1 MTLFEIIRQKVET
14 IRNNDRISP
23 LDAVERIINET
34 DLKDEI
40 LRISRMLGIEAEES
54 TLNEALISYKNE
66 LLRVQQ
72 IREGDFA
79 NPAMRNG
86 YVLSESGDNCFG
98 YYFRGLRERSLS
110 EEDLGRILDECNV
123 IVQQFLPQPTQDPD
137 RRGLVIGQVQS
148 GKTTIFNGLISAAAD
163 IGFNVIIILSGT
175 IESLRRQT
183 QSRITNDV
191 TAPWGANPANP
202 FYFTWISNHAGP
214 GMTVAGNAGQVL
226 TELGNNNHR
235 QVALGVFLKN
245 GNVLNKLRIWLAT
258 INPMHHAKLRV
269 LIIDDEADQATPNAG
284 IKRETVTRINQNIK
298 DLVIPNPKDSCPTQ
312 GRTTYLGFTA
322 TPFANLLNEA
332 GNNTLYPRDFLYFL
346 KSSSKYYGP
355 WQLFGNPDE
364 VEGEETIIPLDVIR
378 LLDDNDIEGT
388 VPARGRVYAPEL
400 TEGLRKAI
408 FWYILASGAIR
419 CSDKAAWSTMLIHTG
434 SKTADHQSLWTVVN
448 RFIVELKENDGWR
461 NYLQEFMTL
470 WDEEI
475 RNVPEDDF
483 RLAFPD
489 YRENP
494 NPYPSWDDLYK
505 ELPFVI
511 NSIKVKIDNSLYTG
525 DERMQFE
532 EDIPARDRLQI
543 GIGGNTLSRGITLK
557 NLVSSYFARRVSSYD
572 TLLQMGRWFGYRV
585 GYEMLP
591 RLWTTPFLVE
601 SFRDL
606 VVMEQNLRDQMNVY
620 LGGES
625 PAEKAPVITQMPAM
639 AITRRSVIGN
649 IQIGDVNYDGTAPQ
663 TILFN
668 NSYQWLQNNFDS
680 ALNLLND
687 IGAYQRVN
695 IPEINNRIFF
705 DEVPLDNVLNFLKN
719 YSILPERNVF
729 NKDHII
735 SFIEKNTQNY
745 GLWTIVVIGGSS
757 DNTFEFGN
765 GLSVMKNNRTR
776 IKDEADTEN
785 TKINLKSLRST
796 NELLADRPELLRT
809 AANKEKATLWALRKK
824 NKLNPVLIIYPIDKD
839 SDGTPPL
846 ADNRA
851 PLKDYAV
858 NDIIGLSV
866 ILNPPDTRAVNGAS
880 LADIQEA
887 YQHGDDEEEDDE
899 MDEMDDEV

>member
-14 IRNNDRISP
+14 IRNTYGNSP
-23 LDAVERIINET
+23 LDAVKRIIN
-34 DLKDEI
+34 DPGLKDEI
-40 LRISRMLGIEAEES
+40 LQITRMLGIVADL
-54 TLNEALISYKNE
+54 TKLNEDLNSYKND

-86 YVLSESGDNCFG
+86 YVLSEVTDNCFG
-98 YYFRGLRERSLS
+98 RYFRGLRERNLS
-110 EEDLGRILDECNV
+110 EEDLSRILDECNV
-123 IVQQFLPQPTQDPD
+123 IVQQFLPQPTQNPD

-191 TAPWGANPANP
+191 TAPWEANPANP

-226 TELGNNNHR
+226 TELGNQNRR

-245 GNVLNKLRIWLAT
+245 GNVLNRLRRWLAT
-258 INPMHHAKLRV
+258 INPMHLDNLRV

-284 IKRETVTRINQNIK
+284 IRRDTVTRINQNIK
-298 DLVIPNPKDSCPTQ
+298 DLVIPNQINNCPTQ
-312 GRTTYLGFTA
+312 GRTTYIGFTA

-364 VEGEETIIPLDVIR
+364 VEGEETIIPLDAIR
-378 LLDDNDIEGT
+378 LLDDGEINGT
-388 VPARGRVYAPEL
+388 VPAGGEDYSPEL

-419 CSDKAAWSTMLIHTG
+419 CSDEAAWSTMLIHTS

-448 RFIVELKENDGWR
+448 GFIVELKENNGWR
-461 NYLQEFMTL
+461 AYLQELRTL

-475 RNVPEDDF
+475 RKVPQDDF
-483 RLAFPD
+483 ILAFPA
-489 YRENP
+489 YGQYP
-494 NPYPSWDDLYK
+494 KPYPSWDDLYR
-505 ELPFVI
+505 ELPHI
-511 NSIKVKIDNSLYTG
+511 ISNIKVKIDNSLYAG
-525 DERMQFE
+525 NERMQFD
-532 EDIPARDRLQI
+532 EDIPVRERLQI

-557 NLVSSYFARRVSSYD
+557 NLVSSYFARRASSYD

-585 GYEMLP
+585 GYELLP

-625 PAEKAPVITQMPAM
+625 PAGKAPVITQMPAM
-639 AITRRSVIGN
+639 AITRKSVIGN
-649 IQIGDVNYDGTAPQ
+649 IQIGEVNYDGTAPQ

-680 ALNLLND
+680 ALTLLNS
-687 IGAYQRVN
+687 IGIYNRINPPQM
-695 IPEINNRIFF
+695 NNRIFF
-705 DEVPLDNVLNFLKN
+705 DKVPLENVLNFLRDYN
-719 YSILPERNVF
+719 ILPERNVF

-735 SFIEKNTQNY
+735 RFIEMNSQNY
-745 GLWTIVVIGGSS
+745 GLWTVVVIGGSS
-757 DNTFEFGN
+757 DNKFEFGN

-776 IKDEADTEN
+776 IEDEADTGN

-796 NELLADRPELLRT
+796 NELLADRPDLLRE
-809 AANKEKATLWALRKK
+809 AANKEKATLWAQRRE
-824 NKLNPVLIIYPIDKD
+824 NNLNPVLIIYPIDKD
-839 SDGTPPL
+839 SDGNPPL
-846 ADNRA
+846 ATSNRKA
-851 PLKDYAV
+851 LRGYAV
-858 NDIIGLSV
+858 NDIIGLSL
-866 ILNPPDTRAVNGAS
+866 ILNPPVSCVVHGVS
-880 LADIQEA
+880 LAGIKEA
-887 YQHGDDEEEDDE
+887 YLNGDDDQNPDE
-899 MDEMDDEV
+899 MDIN

>member
-14 IRNNDRISP
+14 IRYNDGIPP

-34 DLKDEI
+34 ALKDEI
-40 LRISRMLGIEAEES
+40 LGITRILGIEAEVS
-54 TLNEALISYKNE
+54 TLNEALNSYKNE

-72 IREGDFA
+72 IRDGDFA

-86 YVLSESGDNCFG
+86 YVLSEAADNCFG
-98 YYFRGLRERSLS
+98 HYFRSLRIRNLS

-123 IVQQFLPQPTQDPD
+123 IVQQFLPQPTQNSD

-191 TAPWGANPANP
+191 TTPWGTNPANP

-214 GMTVAGNAGQVL
+214 GMAVAGNAGHVL
-226 TELGNNNHR
+226 TELGNKDRR
-235 QVALGVFLKN
+235 QVAIGVFLKN
-245 GNVLNKLRIWLAT
+245 GNVLNRLRRWLAT
-258 INPMHHAKLRV
+258 INPMHHNNLKV

-284 IKRETVTRINQNIK
+284 IRRETVTRINQNIK
-298 DLVIPNPKDSCPTQ
+298 DLVIPNQRNNCPTQ

-332 GNNTLYPRDFLYFL
+332 GYNTLYPRDFLYFL
-346 KSSSKYYGP
+346 KASSKYYGP

-364 VEGEETIIPLDVIR
+364 VEGEETILPLDVIR
-378 LLDDNDIEGT
+378 LLDDNDIDGT
-388 VPARGRVYAPEL
+388 VPARGEVYSPEL

-419 CSDKAAWSTMLIHTG
+419 CSDRAAWSTMLIHTS
-434 SKTADHQSLWTVVN
+434 SKTEDHQKLWTVVN
-448 RFIVELKENDGWR
+448 KFIDELRNNNGWL
-461 NYLQEFMTL
+461 NYLNELRAL
-470 WDEEI
+470 WDAEI

-483 RLAFPD
+483 IFAFPD
-489 YRENP
+489 YGADP
-494 NPYPSWDDLYK
+494 NPYPSWDDLFI
-505 ELPFVI
+505 ELPHI
-511 NSIKVKIDNSLYTG
+511 ISNIKVKIDNSLYTG
-525 DERMQFE
+525 IERMQFE
-532 EDIPARDRLQI
+532 EDIQARDRLQI

-557 NLVSSYFARRVSSYD
+557 NLVSSYFARRVSTYD

-591 RLWTTPFLVE
+591 RLWTTPFLVD

-625 PAEKAPVITQMPAM
+625 PAGKAPVITQMPAM
-639 AITRRSVIGN
+639 AITRKSVIGN
-649 IQIGDVNYDGTAPQ
+649 IQIGEVNYDGTAPQ

-668 NSYQWLQNNFDS
+668 NSYQWLQNNIDS
-680 ALNLLND
+680 VLTLLNSVG
-687 IGAYQRVN
+687 IYNRVN
-695 IPEINNRIFF
+695 LPQMNNRIFF
-705 DEVPLDNVLNFLKN
+705 DEVPLDNVLKFLRDYN
-719 YSILPERNVF
+719 ILPERNVF

-735 SFIEKNTQNY
+735 SFINNNIENY
-745 GLWTIVVIGGSS
+745 GLWTVVVIGGSS
-757 DNTFEFGN
+757 DQRFEFGN

-776 IKDEADTEN
+776 IKDEADTER

-796 NELLADRPELLRT
+796 NELLADRPALLRT
-809 AANKEKATLWALRKK
+809 AANKEKATLWALRRE
-824 NKLNPVLIIYPIDKD
+824 NNLNPVLIIYPIDKD
-839 SDGTPPL
+839 SEVTPTL
-846 ADNRA
+846 TGKRA

-858 NDIIGLSV
+858 NDIIGLSL
-866 ILNPPDTRAVNGAS
+866 ILNPPDNGAVHGVS
-880 LADIQEA
+880 LRDIQAA
-887 YQHGDDEEEDDE
+887 YQNGEDDE
-899 MDEMDDEV
+899 NPDEMEI

>member
-14 IRNNDRISP
+14 IRNTDRIYP
-23 LDAVERIINET
+23 LDAVERIINEPAS
-34 DLKDEI
+34 KDDI
-40 LRISRMLGIEAEES
+40 IGITKILGIEANEI
-54 TLNEALISYKNE
+54 TLNEALNSYKNE

-72 IREGDFA
+72 IKDGDFA
-79 NPAMRNG
+79 NPTMRNG
-86 YVLSESGDNCFG
+86 YVLSESADNCFG
-98 YYFRGLRERSLS
+98 NYFRGLRERNLA
-110 EEDLGRILDECNV
+110 EDDLTRILDECNI
-123 IVQQFLPQPTQDPD
+123 IVQQFLPQPTQNPD

-183 QSRITNDV
+183 QSRITSDV
-191 TAPWGANPANP
+191 TATWGVNPTNP
-202 FYFTWISNHAGP
+202 FYFTWISNHSGP

-226 TELGNNNHR
+226 TELGNPNRR

-245 GNVLNKLRIWLAT
+245 GNVLNKLRRWLST
-258 INPMHHAKLRV
+258 INPMHLSNLRV

-284 IKRETVTRINQNIK
+284 IRRETVTRINQNIK
-298 DLVIPNPKDSCPTQ
+298 DLVIPNQINNCPTQ

-332 GNNTLYPRDFLYFL
+332 GNNTLYPKDFLYFL

-364 VEGEETIIPLDVIR
+364 VEGEETIIPLDAIR
-378 LLDDNDIEGT
+378 LLDDNDINGT
-388 VPARGRVYAPEL
+388 VPAGGEEYAPEL
-400 TEGLRKAI
+400 TEGLRNAI
-408 FWYILASGAIR
+408 FWYILASAAIR

-448 RFIVELKENDGWR
+448 GFIIELKENNRWR
-461 NYLQEFMTL
+461 TYLQELMTL

-475 RNVPEDDF
+475 RKVPEDDF
-483 RLAFPD
+483 RLAFPN
-489 YRENP
+489 YGKNP
-494 NPYPSWDDLYK
+494 NPYPSWDDLQR
-505 ELPFVI
+505 ELPHII
-511 NSIKVKIDNSLYTG
+511 NNITVKIDNSLYAG
-525 DERMQFE
+525 DERMQFD
-532 EDIPARDRLQI
+532 EDIPVRDRLQI

-557 NLVSSYFARRVSSYD
+557 NLVSSYFARRASSYD

-591 RLWTTPFLVE
+591 RLWTTPFLAE
-601 SFRDL
+601 AFRDL
-606 VVMEQNLRDQMNVY
+606 VIMEQNLRDQMNVY

-625 PAEKAPVITQMPAM
+625 PAGKAPVITQMPAM

-668 NSYQWLQNNFDS
+668 NSNEWLQNNFNT
-680 ALNLLND
+680 AMTLLNS
-687 IGAYQRVN
+687 IGSYERKNPPQM
-695 IPEINNRIFF
+695 NNRIFF
-705 DEVPLDNVLNFLKN
+705 DDVPLANVINFLEGYN
-719 YSILPERNVF
+719 ILPERNVF

-735 SFIEKNTQNY
+735 SFIQNNKQNY
-745 GLWTIVVIGGSS
+745 DLWTVVVIGGSS
-757 DNTFEFGN
+757 SNKFEFGN
-765 GLSVMKNNRTR
+765 MLSVIKNNRTR
-776 IKDEADTEN
+776 IIDEADSGN

-796 NELLADRPELLRT
+796 NELLADRPDLLQT
-809 AANKEKATLWALRKK
+809 AVNKEKATLWALRRE
-824 NKLNPVLIIYPIDKD
+824 NNLNPVLIIYPIDKD
-839 SDGTPPL
+839 SIGNPPL
-846 ADNRA
+846 ASNRA
-851 PLKDYAV
+851 SLKDYAV

-866 ILNPPDTRAVNGAS
+866 ILNPPDTRAVQGAS

-887 YQHGDDEEEDDE
+887 YQNGDDDQNPDE
-899 MDEMDDEV
+899 MDLN

>member
-1 MTLFEIIRQKVET
+1 MELFEIIRQKVET
-14 IRNNDRISP
+14 IRHNNEISP
-23 LDAVERIINET
+23 LDAVERIIN
-34 DLKDEI
+34 DPGLKDEI
-40 LRISRMLGIEAEES
+40 LQITGMLGIVADL
-54 TLNEALISYKNE
+54 TKLNEDLNSYKND

-86 YVLSESGDNCFG
+86 YVLSEVTDNCFG
-98 YYFRGLRERSLS
+98 RYFRGLRERNLS
-110 EEDLGRILDECNV
+110 EEDLSRILDECNV
-123 IVQQFLPQPTQDPD
+123 IVQQFLPQPTQNPD

-191 TAPWGANPANP
+191 TAPWEANPANP
-202 FYFTWISNHAGP
+202 FYFTWISNHFGP

-226 TELGNNNHR
+226 PELGNQNRR

-245 GNVLNKLRIWLAT
+245 GNVLNRLRSWLAT
-258 INPMHHAKLRV
+258 INPMHLDNLRV

-284 IKRETVTRINQNIK
+284 IRRDTVTRINQNIK
-298 DLVIPNPKDSCPTQ
+298 DLVIPNQINNCPTQ
-312 GRTTYLGFTA
+312 GRTTYIGFTA

-364 VEGEETIIPLDVIR
+364 VEGEETIIPLDAIR
-378 LLDDNDIEGT
+378 LLDDGEINGT
-388 VPARGRVYAPEL
+388 VPARGEDYSPEL

-419 CSDKAAWSTMLIHTG
+419 CSDEAAWSTMLIHTS

-448 RFIVELKENDGWR
+448 GFIVELKENNGWR
-461 NYLQEFMTL
+461 AYLQELRTL

-475 RNVPEDDF
+475 RKVPQDDF
-483 RLAFPD
+483 ILAFPD
-489 YRENP
+489 YGQYP
-494 NPYPSWDDLYK
+494 IPYPSWDDLYR
-505 ELPFVI
+505 ELPHIISNI
-511 NSIKVKIDNSLYTG
+511 NVKIDNSLYAG
-525 DERMQFE
+525 NERMQFD
-532 EDIPARDRLQI
+532 EDIPVRERLQI

-557 NLVSSYFARRVSSYD
+557 NLVSSYFARRASSYD

-585 GYEMLP
+585 GYELLP

-625 PAEKAPVITQMPAM
+625 PAGKAPVITQMPAM
-639 AITRRSVIGN
+639 AITRKSVIGN
-649 IQIGDVNYDGTAPQ
+649 IQIGEVNYDGTAPQ

-680 ALNLLND
+680 ALTLLNS
-687 IGAYQRVN
+687 IGIYNRINPPQM
-695 IPEINNRIFF
+695 NNRIFF
-705 DEVPLDNVLNFLKN
+705 DKVPLENVLKFLRDYN
-719 YSILPERNVF
+719 ILPERNVF

-735 SFIEKNTQNY
+735 RFIEMNRQNY
-745 GLWTIVVIGGSS
+745 GLWTVVVIGGSS
-757 DNTFEFGN
+757 DNKFEFGN

-776 IKDEADTEN
+776 IEDQADTGN

-796 NELLADRPELLRT
+796 NELLADRPDLLRE
-809 AANKEKATLWALRKK
+809 AANKEKATLWAQRRV
-824 NKLNPVLIIYPIDKD
+824 NNLNPVLIIYPIDKD
-839 SDGTPPL
+839 SDGNPPL
-846 ADNRA
+846 ANNRK
-851 PLKDYAV
+851 PLRGHAV
-858 NDIIGLSV
+858 NDIIGLSL
-866 ILNPPDTRAVNGAS
+866 ILNPPDSGAVHGVS
-880 LADIQEA
+880 LADIQAA
-887 YQHGDDEEEDDE
+887 YLNLDDDQNPDE
-899 MDEMDDEV
+899 MDIN

>member
-1 MTLFEIIRQKVET
+1 MTLFEIIRMKVET
-14 IRNNDRISP
+14 KRNNDGISP
-23 LDAVERIINET
+23 LDAVERITNET
-34 DLKDEI
+34 VLKDEI
-40 LRISRMLGIEAEES
+40 LGICRILGIEAEEF
-54 TLNEALISYKNE
+54 TLNEALNSYKNE

-86 YVLSESGDNCFG
+86 YVLSEAADNCFG
-98 YYFRGLRERSLS
+98 HYFRGLRIRNLS
-110 EEDLGRILDECNV
+110 DEDLCRILDECNV
-123 IVQQFLPQPTQDPD
+123 IVQQFLPQPTQNSD

-163 IGFNVIIILSGT
+163 IGFNVIIVLSGT

-191 TAPWGANPANP
+191 TAPWVANASNP
-202 FYFTWISNHAGP
+202 FYFTWISNHSGP

-226 TELGNNNHR
+226 TELGNQYRR

-245 GNVLNKLRIWLAT
+245 GNVLNRLRRWLTT
-258 INPMHHAKLRV
+258 INPMHLANLRV

-284 IKRETVTRINQNIK
+284 IRRETVTRINQNIK
-298 DLVIPNPKDSCPTQ
+298 DLVIPNPINNCPTQ

-332 GNNTLYPRDFLYFL
+332 GDNTLYPRDFLYFL
-346 KSSSKYYGP
+346 KSSPKYYGP

-364 VEGEETIIPLDVIR
+364 VEGEETIIPLDAIR
-378 LLDDNDIEGT
+378 LLDDNDIDGT
-388 VPARGRVYAPEL
+388 VPFRGGVYSPEL

-408 FWYILASGAIR
+408 LWYILASCAIR
-419 CSDKAAWSTMLIHTG
+419 CSDRAAWSTMLIHTS
-434 SKTADHQSLWTVVN
+434 SKTDDHQKLWIVVN
-448 RFIVELKENDGWR
+448 GFIVELKNNNGWYNCLNELR
-461 NYLQEFMTL
+461 AL
-470 WDEEI
+470 WDTEI

-483 RLAFPD
+483 KFAFPD
-489 YRENP
+489 YGEDP
-494 NPYPSWDDLYK
+494 NPYPSWDDLLI
-505 ELPFVI
+505 ELPYVI
-511 NSIKVKIDNSLYTG
+511 NNITVKIDNSLYVG
-525 DERMQFE
+525 EERMQFDE
-532 EDIPARDRLQI
+532 EIPVRERLQI

-557 NLVSSYFARRVSSYD
+557 NLVSSYFARRASSYD

-639 AITRRSVIGN
+639 AITRKSVIGN

-668 NSYQWLQNNFDS
+668 NSIEWLKNNFDS
-680 ALNLLND
+680 ALNLLNL
-687 IGAYQRVN
+687 IGAYQRMN
-695 IPEINNRIFF
+695 THGINNRIFF
-705 DEVPLDNVLNFLKN
+705 DEVPIDNVLNFLN
-719 YSILPERNVF
+719 DYNILPERNVF

-735 SFIEKNTQNY
+735 RFIEKNTQNY
-745 GLWTIVVIGGSS
+745 SLWTVVVIGGSS
-757 DNTFEFGN
+757 DNKFEFGN

-776 IKDEADTEN
+776 IEDESDYGK

-796 NELLADRPELLRT
+796 NELLADRPDLLRE
-809 AANKEKATLWALRKK
+809 AVNKEKATLWAQRRD
-824 NKLNPVLIIYPIDKD
+824 NNLNPVLIIYPIDKD
-839 SDGTPPL
+839 SDVNPQLVGKRKPL
-846 ADNRA
+846 RG
-851 PLKDYAV
+851 YAV
-858 NDIIGLSV
+858 NDIIGLSL
-866 ILNPPDTRAVNGAS
+866 ILNPPESGAIHGVS
-880 LADIQEA
+880 LADIQQA
-887 YQHGDDEEEDDE
+887 YLNGDDDQNPDE
-899 MDEMDDEV
+899 MDIN

>member
-14 IRNNDRISP
+14 IRNTHGISP
-23 LDAVERIINET
+23 LEAVERIINEPASKE
-34 DLKDEI
+34 DI
-40 LRISRMLGIEAEES
+40 LGITRILGIEANVF
-54 TLNEALISYKNE
+54 TLNEALNSYKNE

-72 IREGDFA
+72 IRDGDFA

-86 YVLSESGDNCFG
+86 YVLSEGADNCFG
-98 YYFRGLRERSLS
+98 NYFRGLRERNLS
-110 EEDLGRILDECNV
+110 DEDLARILDECNV
-123 IVQQFLPQPTQDPD
+123 IVQQFLPQPTQNPD

-183 QSRITNDV
+183 QSRITSDV
-191 TAPWGANPANP
+191 TDPWGANPANP
-202 FYFTWISNHAGP
+202 FYFTWISNHSGP

-226 TELGNNNHR
+226 TELGNQHRR

-245 GNVLNKLRIWLAT
+245 GNVLNRLRRWLAT
-258 INPMHHAKLRV
+258 INPMHIANLRV

-284 IKRETVTRINQNIK
+284 IRRETVTRINQNIK
-298 DLVIPNPKDSCPTQ
+298 DLVIPNQINNCPTQ

-364 VEGEETIIPLDVIR
+364 VEGEETIIPLDAIR
-378 LLDDNDIEGT
+378 LLDDNDINGT
-388 VPARGRVYAPEL
+388 VPASGEDYSPEL

-434 SKTADHQSLWTVVN
+434 SKTADHQSLWTIVN
-448 RFIVELKENDGWR
+448 GFIVELKENNGWHK
-461 NYLQEFMTL
+461 YLQELMTL

-483 RLAFPD
+483 RLAFPN
-489 YRENP
+489 YGKNP
-494 NPYPSWDDLYK
+494 NPYPSWNDLQR
-505 ELPFVI
+505 ELPHII
-511 NSIKVKIDNSLYTG
+511 NNITVKIDNSLYAG
-525 DERMQFE
+525 DERMQFDE
-532 EDIPARDRLQI
+532 AIPVRDRLQI

-557 NLVSSYFARRVSSYD
+557 NLVSSYFARRASSYD

-591 RLWTTPFLVE
+591 RLWTTPFLAE

-625 PAEKAPVITQMPAM
+625 PAGKAPVITQMPAM
-639 AITRRSVIGN
+639 AITRKSVIGN

-668 NSYQWLQNNFDS
+668 NSKEWLQNNFDS
-680 ALNLLND
+680 AMTLLNS
-687 IGAYQRVN
+687 IGAYERKNPPQM
-695 IPEINNRIFF
+695 NNRIFF
-705 DEVPLDNVLNFLKN
+705 DEVPLDNVLNFLN
-719 YSILPERNVF
+719 DYNILPERNVF

-735 SFIEKNTQNY
+735 SFIKNNKQNY
-745 GLWTIVVIGGSS
+745 GFWTVVVIGGSS
-757 DNTFEFGN
+757 GKKFEFGN
-765 GLSVMKNNRTR
+765 MLSVMKNNRTR
-776 IKDEADTEN
+776 IIDEADTGN

-796 NELLADRPELLRT
+796 NELLADRPDLLQT
-809 AANKEKATLWALRKK
+809 AVNKEKATLWAQRRE
-824 NKLNPVLIIYPIDKD
+824 NNLNPVLIIYPIDKD
-839 SDGTPPL
+839 SVGNPPL
-846 ADNRA
+846 AGNRA
-851 PLKDYAV
+851 SLKDYAV

-866 ILNPPDTRAVNGAS
+866 ILNPPDTRAVHGAS

-887 YQHGDDEEEDDE
+887 YQNGDDDQNPDE
-899 MDEMDDEV
+899 MDIN